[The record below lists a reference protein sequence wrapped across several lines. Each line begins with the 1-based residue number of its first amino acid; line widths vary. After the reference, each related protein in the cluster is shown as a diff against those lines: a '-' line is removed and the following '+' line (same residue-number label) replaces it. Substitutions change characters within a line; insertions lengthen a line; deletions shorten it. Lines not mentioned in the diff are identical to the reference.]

1 MHPFPLKERRLEL
14 PARNFTT
21 RFLSFTRAVALFE
34 QVPDEFF
41 SAALATAPA
50 VGYKKQNM

>member
-1 MHPFPLKERRLEL
+1 MEL

-21 RFLSFTRAVALFE
+21 RFLLFTRAVALSE